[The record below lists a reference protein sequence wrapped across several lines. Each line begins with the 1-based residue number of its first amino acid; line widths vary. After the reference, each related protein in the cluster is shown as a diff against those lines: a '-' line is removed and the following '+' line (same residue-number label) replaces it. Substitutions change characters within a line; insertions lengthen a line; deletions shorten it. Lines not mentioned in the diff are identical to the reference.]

1 MDVWIETPRAP
12 RWKQSARSHL
22 AWMCGLKLLTWLLYQ
37 VYQVTSRVDV
47 WIETD
52 MESLDNILQ
61 FQNFMWMCELK
72 LDQM

>member
-1 MDVWIETPRAP
+1 MQVR
-12 RWKQSARSHL
+12 L
-22 AWMCGLKLLTWLLYQ
+22 AIIGGESRIIKGLTSTA
-37 VYQVTSRVDV
+37 VTSRVDV